1 MFKNARIAYVWDA
14 LKQIASY
21 LQFRLK
27 PAVLGELVGKP
38 FVSNS
43 VFVGAGTIVEQ
54 GAVLKGPAW
63 IGEKCHIRAGCYVRE
78 NVLVGN
84 GVVMGNSCE
93 FKNCILFDEAQ
104 APHFN
109 YVGDSILGYRAH
121 LGAGVI
127 LSNVK
132 LNHQEIAVVS
142 DEGSIATGLRK
153 FGAIVGD
160 RTEIGCNAVINPGAV
175 IGRDCIIYPGAGTL
189 GPPAVAAIKCG
200 RRFKS
205 FAGPIYK
212 KVNRCRRDYRPRL
225 KRIDGQYWF
234 LEPTELI
241 KRAIKPPGLTGI
253 ENLLGSL
260 NPFEAL
266 RFIPV
271 IKRPRGLGIII
282 SRRFSGK

>member
-1 MFKNARIAYVWDA
+1 MFAPSEFLSLKHTAHPKLFENQNYVWDA

-27 PAVLGELVGKP
+27 PGVLGELVGKP
-38 FVSNS
+38 FISGA
-43 VFVGAGTIVEQ
+43 VFIGRGTIVEQ

-63 IGEKCHIRAGCYVRE
+63 IGENCQIRSGCYVRE
-78 NVLVGN
+78 NVIAGD

-132 LNHQEIAVVS
+132 LDHREIAVATP
-142 DEGSIATGLRK
+142 EGGSIATGLTK

-160 RTEIGCNAVINPGAV
+160 RTEIGCNAVINPGS
-175 IGRDCIIYPGAGTL
+175 ILGCDCIIYPG
-189 GPPAVAAIKCG
+189 
-200 RRFKS
+200 
-205 FAGPIYK
+205 
-212 KVNRCRRDYRPRL
+212 VNFRGVLPQASVVKLRQELQILERRD
-225 KRIDGQYWF
+225 
-234 LEPTELI
+234 
-241 KRAIKPPGLTGI
+241 
-253 ENLLGSL
+253 
-260 NPFEAL
+260 
-266 RFIPV
+266 
-271 IKRPRGLGIII
+271 
-282 SRRFSGK
+282 RRDS